1 MSNCFRYYR
10 IFSKVIKREAKI
22 KIKFLSVEYFGKC
35 RWLYFMST
43 VFYSAFGEIGCA
55 AQRSGRSIV
64 LFVVKVPE
72 KSPAGV

>member
-22 KIKFLSVEYFGKC
+22 KIKFLSVEYFDILLLVK
-35 RWLYFMST
+35 L
-43 VFYSAFGEIGCA
+43 VVQHKEADA
-55 AQRSGRSIV
+55 V
-64 LFVVKVPE
+64 LSCFVVKVPE